1 MVTAPGELAEGVAN
15 FLIDRGAPG
24 LQTEELNGSVR
35 LTAHFEG
42 DVPLPALERFCDA
55 LLELFPGAA
64 RPEVRLAP
72 VSEAAW
78 AENWKAHF
86 PPLVIGK
93 RLFVHPPW
101 IAAIPEKRIAIE
113 IDPGMAFGTGQ
124 HASTRGSL
132 RLLERAMDGCSTPR
146 VLDVGTGSGVLAIAA
161 AKLGATD
168 VWAIDIDL
176 DAGQIAAA
184 NARVNHVSPTVHVGS
199 RLEDTRGTF
208 NIIVANLLA
217 MQLVDLAPQLVPSIT
232 TGRHADRRRHPGGR
246 SFLRIAGLVTSG
258 LRPDARDQEQGWV
271 ALAFRRR

>member
-93 RLFVHPPW
+93 RMFVHPPW

-176 DAGQIAAA
+176 DAGRIAAA

-217 MQLVDLAPQLVPSIT
+217 MQLVDLAPQLVPRLQPDGMLI
-232 TGRHADRRRHPGGR
+232 G
-246 SFLRIAGLVTSG
+246 AGILANEVSSVSQAWVTSG